1 MKIAVLSPDLS
12 HNCLGRAYLLAKILQ
27 RRYEVEIVGPLFGDE
42 IWQPVIEDTSIPYKW
57 TKLKQGL
64 RPSRPHKELMTGLT
78 PYSQLNDLAKRIDA
92 DAVYASKPL
101 FTSFGLGLLK
111 KLRDHVPLVLDID
124 DWEMGFV
131 KGYHINDSATA
142 QSSSNR
148 GRVHNR
154 IRHLGSSLISLP
166 RVYELGSPLNARLGE
181 KVTQFANKIT
191 VSNTYL
197 REKFGGEILYHGRD
211 THAFDPNRFDREL
224 LRAKYNINKDDQIV
238 MFLGTPRPQKG
249 IMDLIQSVALIK
261 NRNVRLF
268 LVGLDHKDAYCLS
281 VARAAK
287 QALRER
293 FRGFEQ
299 IAFARV
305 PELLTVAD
313 MVVIPQKRDF
323 ASIGQLPAKVFD
335 AMAMAKPVVATN
347 VNDLPKILDG
357 CGWIVEPGNPDELAT
372 AIAHVLS
379 NPEEAYEMGQLA
391 RKRCIEKYSWDALE
405 SPLVDIFEEFN

>member
-1 MKIAVLSPDLS
+1 MKISILSPDLS
-12 HNCLGRAYLLAKILQ
+12 HNCLGRAYLLAKVLQ
-27 RRYEVEIVGPLFGDE
+27 RRYEVEVVGPLFGDG
-42 IWQPVIEDTSIPYKW
+42 IWQPVVEDTSIPYRW
-57 TKLKQGL
+57 TKLKCGPRSWHL
-64 RPSRPHKELMTGLT
+64 KELMTGFT

-101 FTSFGLGLLK
+101 LTSFGLGLLK
-111 KLRDHVPLVLDID
+111 KLREHVPLVLDID
-124 DWEMGFV
+124 DWQMGLV
-131 KGYHINDSATA
+131 KYSATA
-142 QSSSNR
+142 QSLSNR

-166 RVYELGSPLNARLGE
+166 RVYEFGSPLNARLGE
-181 KVTQFANKIT
+181 KVTQFADKIT

-197 REKFGGEILYHGRD
+197 REKFGGQIIYHGRD
-211 THAFDPNRFDREL
+211 TDAFDPNRFDQEL
-224 LRAKYNINKDDQIV
+224 LRAKYNVDRADQIV
-238 MFLGTPRPQKG
+238 MFLGTPRPHKG

-268 LVGLDHKDAYCLS
+268 LVGLDDKDPYCLS

-293 FRGFEQ
+293 FRSFEE
-299 IAFARV
+299 IPFARV

-313 MVVIPQKRDF
+313 VVAIPQKRDV

-347 VNDLPKILDG
+347 VNDLPKILHG

-391 RKRCIEKYSWDALE
+391 RKRCIKKYSWGAIE
-405 SPLVDIFEEFN
+405 SQLVNIFEEFN